1 MDFSTL
7 KIIAKWRDKTLG
19 FFVMVIVSAMVLAV
33 LWQVFTRLILKNP
46 AIWTEETST
55 ILLMWTGILAA
66 SLAYGK
72 KAHVSMEYFAQ
83 KLSFK
88 KGKILDLVITFL
100 VAVFA
105 FYVMLVGGIRYITI
119 IFQTGQ
125 TSPTLGIKTGYFYL
139 CLPISAFF
147 ILTYCIEFFV
157 QDLLILSGKRSDK

>member
-1 MDFSTL
+1 MNSSEL
-7 KIIAKWRDKTLG
+7 KIIAKCRDNTLRV
-19 FFVMVIVSAMVLAV
+19 FLMVIVLAMVLVV

-46 AIWTEETST
+46 AVWTEETST
-55 ILLMWTGILAA
+55 ILLMWTGILGA
-66 SLAYGK
+66 SLAYGE

-119 IFQTGQ
+119 TFQTGQ

-147 ILTYCIEFFV
+147 ILTYCIEFFI
-157 QDLLILSGKRSDK
+157 QDFLILSGKRSNK

>member
-1 MDFSTL
+1 MDSFGL
-7 KIIAKWRDKTLG
+7 KIIAKIRDKTLEV
-19 FFVMVIVSAMVLAV
+19 FVMIIVSGMVLDV

-46 AIWTEETST
+46 AVWTEETST
-55 ILLMWTGILAA
+55 ILLMWTGILGA

-83 KLSFK
+83 KLSVQN
-88 KGKILDLVITFL
+88 GKILDLVVTLL

-105 FYVMLVGGIRYITI
+105 FYVMLIGGIRYIVTT
-119 IFQTGQ
+119 FQTGQ

-147 ILTYCIEFFV
+147 MLTYCVEFFAE
-157 QDLLILSGKRSDK
+157 DMLMLLGKRSDK